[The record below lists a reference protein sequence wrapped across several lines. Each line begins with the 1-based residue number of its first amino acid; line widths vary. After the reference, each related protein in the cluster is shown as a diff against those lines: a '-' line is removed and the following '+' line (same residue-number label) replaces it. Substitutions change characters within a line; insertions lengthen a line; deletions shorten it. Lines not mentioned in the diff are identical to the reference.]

1 MKSLSTYILSIVLTV
16 YICVSLI
23 GTVVTMTFEYRDA
36 KASVESELQK
46 TLETV
51 KGSVATALWNFDESL
66 VDRSVDDVW
75 NLPNISGVE
84 VYNDSGQRIKTVG
97 EVQKNKEF
105 SMSGSL
111 FVEQRGERYE
121 LGEIV
126 LYYNRGTIVERVK
139 LGFVLIL
146 LVAIVQAVVLWF
158 ILTVV
163 FRRTL
168 KEPLEVFQTE
178 IEKADF
184 DNLNLSDLNWQAN
197 KQFELYNFY
206 EAYSGMMGKLK
217 VARDDLKDLNENLE
231 IKVTDRT
238 SEARLAQEKAEEAN
252 KAKSMFLAK
261 MSHEIRTPLNAIL
274 GFSELLKRRVNQ
286 DDEEAKAY
294 IDSLKVSGDSLL
306 NLVNDILDISKIES
320 GKVKIINK
328 PMELWDLIQDCRL
341 IFTQT
346 LMKKNLRFKVD
357 IQEGVPKTILL
368 DEQRLRQVLLN
379 LLSNAIKFTDEGE
392 VSLILKAKETR
403 SPGAFDI
410 SIKISDTGIGIP
422 EDQLK
427 KVFEAFEQVDGQ
439 DNRRYGGTGLGLPLS
454 RQLVQLMNGDLEVN
468 SKEGEGS
475 CFEVKLNSVT
485 TVNADNFD
493 EIVSLEETNSQLLEF
508 DAKKANV
515 LIVDDRESN
524 LNLLRF
530 SLQRHGI
537 RVTEASNGEDAW
549 KKMKSQKFDLAIID
563 FEMPL
568 MNGDELLL
576 KMKADSKLSEVPV
589 VISSAST
596 AVQDNNF
603 LLETA
608 NAVLD
613 KPIKVAELDSIVFK
627 LLSENGVKIE
637 ERDTKIKTQRAQKLA
652 TVQVNRLVLK
662 MEKEEA
668 NIEQLMRDMT
678 INELLEFANRLLELS
693 QVHTCSILEDYA
705 KDLSRLVSEFNMNKI
720 AELLADY
727 PKLIERVR
735 NA

>member
-1 MKSLSTYILSIVLTV
+1 MKSLSTYILAIVLTV

-36 KASVESELQK
+36 KRSVESELQK

-51 KGSVATALWNFDESL
+51 KGSVATALWNFDENL
-66 VDRSVDDVW
+66 VDRSVHDVW

-97 EVQKNKEF
+97 EVQRNKDF
-105 SMSGSL
+105 AMSSAL
-111 FVEQRGERYE
+111 YVEQRGERYE

-126 LYYNRGTIVERVK
+126 LYYNRETIVERVK

-146 LVAIVQAVVLWF
+146 LVAFIQAAILWY
-158 ILTVV
+158 ILTMI
-163 FRRTL
+163 FKKTL
-168 KEPLEVFQTE
+168 KDPLATFQRE

-184 DNLNLSDLNWQAN
+184 DNLNLSDLDWRAN

-206 EAYSGMMGKLK
+206 QAYSGMMEKLK
-217 VARDDLKDLNENLE
+217 VARDDLRDLNENLE

-238 SEARLAQEKAEEAN
+238 YEARQAQEKAEEAN

-274 GFSELLKRRVNQ
+274 GFSDLLKRRI
-286 DDEEAKAY
+286 DPEDEEAKAY

-320 GKVKIINK
+320 GKVQIINK
-328 PMELWDLIQDCRL
+328 AMDLWDLIQDCRL

-346 LMKKNLRFKVD
+346 LLKKKLRFRVD
-357 IQEGVPKTILL
+357 IQEGVPQTILL

-392 VSLILKAKETR
+392 ISLVLKSTETIV
-403 SPGAFDI
+403 PGAYDI

-422 EDQLK
+422 DDQLQ

-454 RQLVQLMNGDLEVN
+454 RQLVHLMNGNLDVS

-475 CFEVKLNSVT
+475 CFEIKLRAVT
-485 TVNADNFD
+485 TVDQDNY
-493 EIVSLEETNSQLLEF
+493 VNPLSLEETNSQLLEF
-508 DAKKANV
+508 DASKVKV

-530 SLQRHGI
+530 ALQRHGI
-537 RVTEASNGEDAW
+537 MVTEALNGEEAW
-549 KKMKSQKFDLAIID
+549 KKLENNHYDLAIID
-563 FEMPL
+563 YEMPI

-576 KMKADSKLSEVPV
+576 KMKAEPDLAKIPV
-589 VISSAST
+589 IISSAST
-596 AVQDNNF
+596 AVVDNSFVQETADAMLEKPIAVADLDN
-603 LLETA
+603 LVLKLLRDHGMNLEESHKNPKPKRKQKLET
-608 NAVLD
+608 
-613 KPIKVAELDSIVFK
+613 
-627 LLSENGVKIE
+627 
-637 ERDTKIKTQRAQKLA
+637 
-652 TVQVNRLVLK
+652 VQLNRLVFK
-662 MEKEEA
+662 MEKEQ
-668 NIEQLMRDMT
+668 NSIEGLIKDMT
-678 INELLEFANRLLELS
+678 INELLDFANRLFDLS
-693 QVHTCSILEDYA
+693 QEHSCSILESYA
-705 KDLSRLVSEFNMNKI
+705 KELSCLVSEFNMNKI
-720 AELLADY
+720 PELLASY
-727 PKLIERVR
+727 PNLIERVK